1 MASVPSAYL
10 GPSAVTRG
18 VSLDSALDGAHSVQR
33 VAAFDAAMARQSGQ
47 AAAMQPVQAVAP
59 ASAADPAQA
68 PTSAKPVQANEGTDA
83 VRARR
88 ALELDGATSA
98 KPANGDMILNG
109 LQHLR
114 GEFNSRISKVN
125 EALASNG
132 IDTKTLFAMQVEVV
146 NFTMLVDMTS
156 KLTGKSTQTFD
167 SLMKGQ

>member
-1 MASVPSAYL
+1 M
-10 GPSAVTRG
+10 
-18 VSLDSALDGAHSVQR
+18 
-33 VAAFDAAMARQSGQ
+33 
-47 AAAMQPVQAVAP
+47 
-59 ASAADPAQA
+59 
-68 PTSAKPVQANEGTDA
+68 KPVQTSDGTDA

-114 GEFNSRISKVN
+114 GEFNSRISRVN
-125 EALASNG
+125 EVLASNG

>member
-10 GPSAVTRG
+10 GPASVTRG
-18 VSLDSALDGAHSVQR
+18 ASLDSALDGAHSVQR
-33 VAAFDAAMARQSGQ
+33 VAAFDAAMARQSG
-47 AAAMQPVQAVAP
+47 AAAAVQPAQAVN
-59 ASAADPAQA
+59 AADPAQA
-68 PTSAKPVQANEGTDA
+68 PTSVKPVQTSDGTDA

-125 EALASNG
+125 EVLASNG